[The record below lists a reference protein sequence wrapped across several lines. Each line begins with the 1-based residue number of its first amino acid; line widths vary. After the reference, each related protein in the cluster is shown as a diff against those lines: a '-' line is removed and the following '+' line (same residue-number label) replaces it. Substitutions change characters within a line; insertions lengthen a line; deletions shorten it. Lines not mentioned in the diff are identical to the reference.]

1 MMWPSRDLMRVLL
14 TPSVLLR
21 GRNVNDALPLVVVA
35 VVVVVVLVQ
44 CWHTSASAT
53 PTERSLPDVQAIR
66 IFASPVGEEEED
78 GEEEDAV
85 GGEAEVVVPGI
96 CSRYAPTSSAMVGS
110 AARRFRL
117 AILLC
122 LPPSPTAMRV
132 SEICHVF
139 GSVAVDWSMVIMHTG
154 GGGGGVPSSSLLLLL
169 SRGGGAA
176 WS

>member
-53 PTERSLPDVQAIR
+53 PTEISLPDVHAIR
-66 IFASPVGEEEED
+66 IFASPVGAEEGED
-78 GEEEDAV
+78 GEEEDVV

-139 GSVAVDWSMVIMHTG
+139 GSVAVDWSMVIMYTG
-154 GGGGGVPSSSLLLLL
+154 GGGGGGMPSSSPLLLL
-169 SRGGGAA
+169 SRG
-176 WS
+176 